1 MFRKIPAAKD
11 KTKKVR
17 EKRDEKKVEKI
28 EDDDLDGEWQK
39 ITHKDDPTKP
49 LFDPKAE
56 ISAKVRFKRV
66 FQTNFTL

>member
-1 MFRKIPAAKD
+1 M
-11 KTKKVR
+11 
-17 EKRDEKKVEKI
+17 EKI